1 MNLTTRLYLVWRVRR
16 AVSNPH
22 PVAFVLRIRT
32 DFSFAVRVQDPDL
45 REVKKFLQL
54 NHRY

>member
-1 MNLTTRLYLVWRVRR
+1 MNQTLYLVWRVRI
-16 AVSNPH
+16 AVSNPN

-32 DFSFAVRVQDPDL
+32 DFSFAVHVQDPDL